1 MIQPPALWEHPPY
14 YGRYIALVPAAPAFF
29 DLVAAQPGAL
39 RSLLSDVGESQAEA
53 RPAPGEWSIK
63 EVLGHLNDTERIFA
77 FRALWM
83 ARADA
88 QPLPGF
94 EQDDYVRA
102 TDFNRR
108 SLSGLIEEF
117 AAQRASNVLCFQ
129 PLSDD
134 ELLRTGTASG
144 GQFSVQA
151 LLYMLAGH
159 VLHHME
165 SLRVDYGVGRS
176 D

>member
-1 MIQPPALWEHPPY
+1 MIQPPAPLEHPPY
-14 YGRYIALVPAAPAFF
+14 YGRYIELVPASPAFF
-29 DLVAAQPGAL
+29 DILAAQPGSL
-39 RSLLSDVGESQAEA
+39 QSLLAGVRESQAET

-94 EQDDYVRA
+94 EQDGFVRA

-108 SLSGLIEEF
+108 PLTGLIEEF
-117 AAQRASNVLCFQ
+117 SAQRASNVLCFQ

-134 ELLRTGTASG
+134 ELVRTGTASG
-144 GQFSVQA
+144 GQFTVRA